1 MRKIGLALLIT
12 ALVLAACGRQVTFP
26 SYAANGGLQSGFMSV
41 RFTVAA
47 AFAFSTYDYIVVFN
61 TTGNGIT
68 PLPNVGAQDNYQG
81 FSDALIV
88 SGNANGAV
96 NVVPV
101 QYVANGTSLP
111 PTVYPLTVPGQD
123 LNFIAN
129 SNGEGTQFEVQFK
142 RAIFSSLTG
151 TATPSPTPA
160 PTPTPVGA
168 TPSPTPAAT
177 PTPVVSTT
185 WLANCFV
192 TSQGTVGQSETSYA
206 PVDSLGQEGGDDN
219 TYVFTPPLN
228 TTIAFDQ
235 LYNALAQNAPTQSAV
250 IESCEFANEP

>member
-26 SYAANGGLQSGFMSV
+26 KYAANGGLQSGFMSV
-41 RFTVAA
+41 RFTVEAP
-47 AFAFSTYDYIVVFN
+47 FAFSTYDYIVVFN

-68 PLPNVGAQDNYQG
+68 PLPNVGANDNYQG
-81 FSDALIV
+81 FSDALVV
-88 SGNANGAV
+88 SGNATGAV

-142 RAIFSSLTG
+142 RAIFSSLTA
-151 TATPSPTPA
+151 TATPSPTP
-160 PTPTPVGA
+160 TPPGA
-168 TPSPTPAAT
+168 TPSPTPTTT

-206 PVDSLGQEGGDDN
+206 PVDSLGQGGGNDN
-219 TYVFTPPLN
+219 TYVFSPPLN
-228 TTIAFDQ
+228 TTIVFDQ
-235 LYNALAQNAPTQSAV
+235 TYNALAQNAPTQSAV
-250 IESCEFANEP
+250 IENCEFANTP